1 MVLQPFVNYNLSD
14 GWYMVSD
21 MDMITNWNHDNS
33 QQWTVPV
40 GGGVGKLFTLGKNAI
55 NTRLEGYY
63 NPVRPD
69 QSPEWSANLSLQFL
83 FAD

>member
-1 MVLQPFVNYNLSD
+1 
-14 GWYMVSD
+14 
-21 MDMITNWNHDNS
+21 
-33 QQWTVPV
+33 VPV
-40 GGGVGKLFTLGKNAI
+40 GGGVGKLFTVGKNAI

-69 QSPEWSANLSLQFL
+69 QSAEWSASFTFQFL